1 MFLKRSNTEKTN
13 EELLQRYQS
22 TQNLEWLSVLYLR
35 YASLVYGVCLKYLK
49 DRDEAKDA
57 VMQIH
62 EKLITSLL
70 QHKVNNFKSW
80 LYVNAR
86 NHCLMHLRSQ
96 KGRIKEE
103 ISPFLMESEPEA
115 HPPESYRDDG
125 YRDDRDES
133 DMESNI
139 VRLEKCIETLAGPQQ
154 RCVKLFYLQEKC
166 YKEVADETGFD
177 MGQVK
182 SYIQNGKRN
191 LKICMEGNG
200 D

>member
-1 MFLKRSNTEKTN
+1 MFLRRSNTEKTD

-22 TQNLEWLSVLYLR
+22 TQNLEWLSALYLR
-35 YASLVYGVCLKYLK
+35 YTSLVYGVCLKYLK

-70 QHKVNNFKSW
+70 QHKVSNFKSW

-86 NHCLMHLRSQ
+86 NHCLMQLRSQ
-96 KGRIKEE
+96 KGKIKEE
-103 ISPFLMESEPEA
+103 ISPFVMENGLGS
-115 HPPESYRDDG
+115 HPDS
-125 YRDDRDES
+125 DRDEP
-133 DMESNI
+133 DMENNI
-139 VRLEKCIETLAGPQQ
+139 SRLEKCIETLAGPQQ
-154 RCVKLFYLQEKC
+154 DCIKLFYLQEKC

-177 MGQVK
+177 LGQVK

-191 LKICMEGNG
+191 LKICMEQNG
-200 D
+200 G